1 MRRQERIG
9 SNVQS
14 LSGKLEGQA
23 VVFLLLLLWFILLN
37 VFLFFSYLF

>member
-23 VVFLLLLLWFILLN
+23 VVFLLLLWFILLN